1 MFDEFVRSG
10 DVKIVAKNIALAKAL
25 ARMAELRKKDVQS
38 KEATS
43 ENAFKIIEDS
53 YDVFLSFT
61 EALLTVKGY
70 KSYSHEA
77 NIDFLAKFYPNKF
90 LQPEIN
96 CLNKYRIQRNDIKYR
111 GFLAT
116 KEEALACLEDVKTF
130 SNKFLDI
137 LRAEG
142 VA

>member
-10 DVKIVAKNIALAKAL
+10 DVKIVAKNPSLAKAL
-25 ARMAELRKKDVQS
+25 TRMAELRKKDLQN

-53 YDVFLSFT
+53 YDIFLSFM
-61 EALLTVKGY
+61 EALLTAKGY

-77 NIDFLAKFYPNKF
+77 NIDFLAKFYPDKF
-90 LQPEIN
+90 LPAEIN
-96 CLNKYRIQRNDIKYR
+96 HLNKYRIQRNDIKYR

-116 KEEALACLEDVKTF
+116 KEEALACLADVKTF

-137 LRAEG
+137 LKAER
-142 VA
+142 VV